1 MKKNAL
7 IWLFLALM
15 SLTATA
21 KAPNS
26 PSSQREDN
34 TTFLQLSVSCKIKHE
49 IIKKLVSRL
58 WHRSL
63 LYQP

>member
-7 IWLFLALM
+7 TWLFLALM

-26 PSSQREDN
+26 PWKPAGD
-34 TTFLQLSVSCKIKHE
+34 KIKDR
-49 IIKKLVSRL
+49 KSVV
-58 WHRSL
+58 
-63 LYQP
+63 

>member
-7 IWLFLALM
+7 TWLFLALM

-26 PSSQREDN
+26 PWKPAGDKIKTKWDLGSQPCVARISPPYHG
-34 TTFLQLSVSCKIKHE
+34 TLQLG
-49 IIKKLVSRL
+49 
-58 WHRSL
+58 
-63 LYQP
+63 